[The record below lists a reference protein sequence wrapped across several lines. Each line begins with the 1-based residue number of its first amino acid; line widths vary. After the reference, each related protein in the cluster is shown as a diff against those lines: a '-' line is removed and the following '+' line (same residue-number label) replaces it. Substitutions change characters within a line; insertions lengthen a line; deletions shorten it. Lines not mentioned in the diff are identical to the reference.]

1 MMMQRLE
8 YAVALEEY
16 RNFSR
21 AAEHLGVSQPTLTRG
36 IQELEREFGVQ
47 LFDRTRLGI
56 YPTAFGKIVIEG
68 ARKISSCY
76 EDLQKQIAACQGLE
90 RAQLKVGIGP
100 IVAQTWFPDALVTLL
115 GLHPAAEVHV
125 STCEW
130 WEFVPRLLDHSIELA
145 IGEIVPDVSRHSEV
159 TVLPLPARPI
169 RFFCRSG
176 HPLTQIE
183 KPTMAEIGE
192 YPMASTK
199 LPLRASEHFAGTR
212 ALGKLSEG
220 GMYFEPQISCQ
231 TFEFCLR
238 IIKSSNNIGI
248 APLAQLAKIA
258 GNSEFS
264 VIPFDAP
271 SLRTNYGIMRL
282 RDRSLSPSATAFL
295 DHAIA
300 CERNYHSASTAD
312 GHTQNK
318 LRKTS
323 APRDRRAMPTPGG
336 LEAEPGL
343 KYKPASSGK

>member
-1 MMMQRLE
+1 MMHLLE
-8 YAVALEEY
+8 YAVALAEH

-21 AAEHLGVSQPTLTRG
+21 AAERLGVSQPTLTRG

-56 YPTAFGKIVIEG
+56 YPTAFGNIVIEG

-76 EDLQKQIAACQGLE
+76 EDLQKQIAACQGLQ

-100 IVAQTWFPDALVTLL
+100 IVAQTWFPDALVALL
-115 GLHPAAEVHV
+115 DLHPTAEVHV

-130 WEFVPRLLDHSIELA
+130 WEFVPRLLDQSIELA
-145 IGEIVPDVSRHSEV
+145 IGEIAPDVSRHSEV
-159 TVLPLPARPI
+159 VALPLPARPI

-176 HPLTQIE
+176 HPLTQVE
-183 KPTMAEIGE
+183 KPTMAEIGQ

-212 ALGKLSEG
+212 ALGRLSET

-231 TFEFCLR
+231 TFDFCLK
-238 IIKSSNNIGI
+238 IIRSSDNIGI

-258 GNSEFS
+258 GNSEFAI
-264 VIPFDAP
+264 IPFDAP

-295 DHAIA
+295 EHAIA
-300 CERNYHSASTAD
+300 SERDYHNSSAAD
-312 GHTQNK
+312 GLTQNK
-318 LRKTS
+318 ITRSS
-323 APRDRRAMPTPGG
+323 APRHRRAMPTPGG